1 MCPVMISQ
9 NSVARIPFPS
19 KRPSLL
25 SLFSEA
31 SALAPS
37 ALGRYA
43 FCAWLSSSISVFS
56 SFSHLLHSAFLR
68 AQLLKS

>member
-43 FCAWLSSSISVFS
+43 FCA
-56 SFSHLLHSAFLR
+56 
-68 AQLLKS
+68 